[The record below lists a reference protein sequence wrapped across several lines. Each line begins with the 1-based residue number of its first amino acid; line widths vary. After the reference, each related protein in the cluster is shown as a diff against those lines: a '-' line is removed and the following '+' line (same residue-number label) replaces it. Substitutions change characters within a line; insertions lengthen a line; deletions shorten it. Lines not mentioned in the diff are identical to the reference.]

1 MLNNTSKL
9 FFPKIE
15 FEKSAELSHNSGD
28 NKIVNL
34 YRLDWT
40 HKERKCNNGK
50 SELPFRYEDKIKNLR
65 FAITDGYLQ
74 EIRRTSWAS
83 VEELNMMRSV
93 DNSLRHIYLKTTV
106 SYVSVA
112 FRLISDSIF
121 DIETN
126 FYYRQPD
133 KIVIPHLLLYKFWKN
148 QRQVPN
154 SMIMDYTEIPEL
166 MTIASN
172 EELTDEQQKSINEF
186 LSFFNEDIK
195 TG

>member
-15 FEKSAELSHNSGD
+15 FEKSIELNHNSGD

-34 YRLDWT
+34 YYLDWT
-40 HKERKCNNGK
+40 HKEKKCNDGE

-65 FAITDGYLQ
+65 FAISDGYLK

-83 VEELNMMRSV
+83 VEELNIMRTV
-93 DNSLRHIYLKTTV
+93 DSSLRFLYLKPAV
-106 SYVSVA
+106 AYVSVA
-112 FRLISDSIF
+112 FRLLSDSVF
-121 DIETN
+121 DSETN
-126 FYYRQPD
+126 FYYRKHD

-148 QRQVPN
+148 QRQVPS

-166 MTIASN
+166 MTFASN
-172 EELTDEQQKSINEF
+172 EQLSDEQEYEINEF
-186 LSFFNEDIK
+186 LSFFNNDIQQK
-195 TG
+195 

>member
-15 FEKSAELSHNSGD
+15 FEKSTELNHNSGD

-34 YRLDWT
+34 YYLDWT
-40 HKERKCNNGK
+40 HKEKKCNNGE
-50 SELPFRYEDKIKNLR
+50 SELPFRYEEKIKSLK
-65 FAITDGYLQ
+65 FAISDGYLK

-93 DNSLRHIYLKTTV
+93 DSSMRHLYLKPA
-106 SYVSVA
+106 VA
-112 FRLISDSIF
+112 FVAVAFWLLSDSIF
-121 DIETN
+121 DVETN
-126 FYYRQPD
+126 FYHRKSD
-133 KIVIPHLLLYKFWKN
+133 KIILPHLLLYKFWKN
-148 QRQVPN
+148 QRQVPS

-172 EELTDEQQKSINEF
+172 EELSEEQELHINEF

-195 TG
+195 LK

>member
-15 FEKSAELSHNSGD
+15 FEKSTEIKHTSGD

-40 HKERKCNNGK
+40 HKERKCNNGE

-65 FAITDGYLQ
+65 FAISDGYLR

-83 VEELNMMRSV
+83 VDELNMMRSV

-112 FRLISDSIF
+112 FRLISDSVF
-121 DIETN
+121 DSETN
-126 FYYRQPD
+126 FYYRHPD
-133 KIVIPHLLLYKFWKN
+133 KIIIPHLLLYKFWKN
-148 QRQVPN
+148 QRQVPT

-172 EELTDEQQKSINEF
+172 ENLTDEHQKSINEF

-195 TG
+195 SI

>member
-15 FEKSAELSHNSGD
+15 FQNSAELNHNSGY

-34 YRLDWT
+34 YYLDWT
-40 HKERKCNNGK
+40 HKEKKCNNGE
-50 SELPFRYEDKIKNLR
+50 SELPFRYEEKIKELR
-65 FAITDGYLQ
+65 FAISDGYLK

-83 VEELNMMRSV
+83 VEELNMMRAV
-93 DNSLRHIYLKTTV
+93 DSSMRHLYLKPAV
-106 SYVSVA
+106 AFVSVA
-112 FRLISDSIF
+112 FRLLSDSLF
-121 DIETN
+121 DCSTN

-133 KIVIPHLLLYKFWKN
+133 KIVLPHLLLYKFWKN
-148 QRQVPN
+148 QRQVPS

-172 EELTDEQQKSINEF
+172 EELSDEQERHINEF
-186 LSFFNEDIK
+186 LAFFNEDIK
-195 TG
+195 SK

>member
-15 FEKSAELSHNSGD
+15 FEKSTELNHNSGD

-34 YRLDWT
+34 YYLDWT
-40 HKERKCNNGK
+40 HKEKKCNNGE
-50 SELPFRYEDKIKNLR
+50 SELPFRYEEKIKSLK
-65 FAITDGYLQ
+65 FAISDGYLK
-74 EIRRTSWAS
+74 EIRRTSWSS

-93 DNSLRHIYLKTTV
+93 DSSMRYLYLKPA
-106 SYVSVA
+106 VA
-112 FRLISDSIF
+112 FVAVAFWLLSDSIF
-121 DIETN
+121 DSETN

-133 KIVIPHLLLYKFWKN
+133 KIILPHLLLYKFWKN
-148 QRQVPN
+148 QRQVPS

-172 EELTDEQQKSINEF
+172 EELSEEQELHINEF

-195 TG
+195 LK